1 MVQHWFVG
9 LPISGAIQLAFLL
22 ITESFFPNRHRKGLT
37 SSSSAVSEESLS
49 SSCKTSPDSW
59 LGGNMRMKAS
69 PVTAPKWLRQSL
81 PLRSQNLRSLLVA
94 RSAPATTPSV
104 GPPILHGP
112 FGRGPMPAPP
122 CWVEH
127 KRP

>member
-37 SSSSAVSEESLS
+37 SSSSGVTEESLS

-59 LGGNMRMKAS
+59 VGGNMRMKAS
-69 PVTAPKWLRQSL
+69 PVTPPKWIRQVL
-81 PLRSQNLRSLLVA
+81 PHKSQNLALLLAV
-94 RSAPATTPSV
+94 
-104 GPPILHGP
+104 L
-112 FGRGPMPAPP
+112 FGGGTRAWGG
-122 CWVEH
+122 
-127 KRP
+127 

>member
-37 SSSSAVSEESLS
+37 LSSSAVSEESLS

-69 PVTAPKWLRQSL
+69 PVVAPKWLRQSL
-81 PLRSQNLRSLLVA
+81 PVRGQNLRALVGGLSGQA
-94 RSAPATTPSV
+94 STEY
-104 GPPILHGP
+104 GGLPIL
-112 FGRGPMPAPP
+112 
-122 CWVEH
+122 
-127 KRP
+127 